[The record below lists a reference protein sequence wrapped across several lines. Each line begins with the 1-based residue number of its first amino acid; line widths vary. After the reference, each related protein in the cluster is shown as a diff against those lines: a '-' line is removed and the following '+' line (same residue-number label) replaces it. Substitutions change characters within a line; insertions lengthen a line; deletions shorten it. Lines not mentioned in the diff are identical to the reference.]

1 MHTKTR
7 FMETSIAALALTLS
21 ASASAHIEYYDL
33 NQGLVIN
40 NLTAAGITIAGNNI
54 PLANPADWT
63 VANQSSGDKG
73 ETWAPLGGTYASGS
87 WGWKLDVVDLDSSS
101 WTDGLRND
109 PAGGAYLLGDSHKLG
124 LANFHL
130 DQASRVSIIV
140 SDTLAGTGLGLNPSF
155 SLFRGSAVYQ
165 GHDGSAV
172 DPLNP
177 KSGTF
182 PFPKVQSAVDSG
194 TVVDSQGITSAYRNT
209 LTNTGEYIGQ
219 FNATG
224 GWSIANDAGDWSAVE
239 YITSVTGFVDPSGGL
254 AGNSNS
260 NALLD
265 YLLPAGDYVIAFGGH
280 AQPLSYTSTRS
291 ASSSS
296 PYGVLTNQGA
306 TLAFQAVAA
315 PVPEPGTWL
324 LTAAGLGLLAVT
336 GLRRRRP
343 AA

>member
-1 MHTKTR
+1 MHNKMK
-7 FMETSIAALALTLS
+7 FMETAIVAVALG
-21 ASASAHIEYYDL
+21 ASAPAFAHIEYYDL
-33 NQGLVIN
+33 NQGLVIE
-40 NLTAAGITIAGNNI
+40 NLTDAGRAIAGNNI
-54 PLANPADWT
+54 PLSNPAHWT

-73 ETWAPLGGTYASGS
+73 ETWTSLGGSYASGS
-87 WGWKLDVVDLDSSS
+87 WGWKLDVIDLDSSS

-109 PAGGAYLLGDSHKLG
+109 PAGGANLLGDSHKLG

-130 DQASRVSIIV
+130 SQASRISIVV
-140 SDTLAGTGLGLNPSF
+140 SDTLVGTGLGLNPSI

-165 GHDGSAV
+165 GHDGSAA

-182 PFPKVQSAVDSG
+182 PFPKVQNAKDTG

-209 LTNTGEYIGQ
+209 ATNTGEYVGQ
-219 FNATG
+219 FNATR

-239 YITSVTGFVDPSGGL
+239 YITSVTGTVDPTGGL
-254 AGNSNS
+254 SGNSNS

-265 YLLPAGDYVIAFGGH
+265 YLLPAGDYVISFGGH
-280 AQPLSYTSTRS
+280 AQPASYSSTRS

-296 PYGVLTNQGA
+296 PFGVLTNQAA
-306 TLAFQAVAA
+306 TLTFQAVAV

-324 LTAAGLGLLAVT
+324 LTGAGIGVLAWF
-336 GLRRRRP
+336 GRRRSRC